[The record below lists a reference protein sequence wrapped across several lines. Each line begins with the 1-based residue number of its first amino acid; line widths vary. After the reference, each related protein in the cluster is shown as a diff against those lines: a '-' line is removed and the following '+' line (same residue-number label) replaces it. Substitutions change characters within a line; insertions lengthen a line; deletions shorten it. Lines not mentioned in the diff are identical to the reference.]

1 MRVIHFEHKDR
12 TAIVDSARLLREHL
26 RGHQR
31 RPIAAAEA
39 ATLSGLPLDMAESA
53 LLALYSMH
61 PATLKVD
68 DDGTLWVTFASLD
81 RRGGAGVAQ
90 RCWRWMARQ
99 TAPSL
104 TRAREAIADLL
115 VITLLPMLMLVL
127 AGNIAGLAAPLTL
140 DFPGVAVLR
149 IFPGVVVFMVS
160 GLMVVLAGISLLLEL
175 LLLAG
180 PLLCAMGVGVLGVG
194 IRAMVEGDA
203 GGAAA
208 GIIGALVF
216 LAMGI
221 PWSLFALEQFREMSD
236 RNDPDAPY
244 TSLWLPLR
252 GFVFGPHARPGDE
265 PIDALV
271 DERRFTALLAER
283 RGVVLVRDLVCL
295 FGLTVSQAE
304 GEISRLLLDYGGD
317 IQVGDDAQ
325 PVYVFRGWQDPGVA
339 VAADLRPAWERLGAP
354 PRFWGVQ
361 RAEVWTISGLLLA
374 GLAGLG
380 ISQLVFPGEPLLTP
394 SLSSMLSG
402 LSSMRRDGMTTLFT
416 FWRGCG
422 GWLYLA
428 IAAVVVTRLPGWALR
443 VTWHRWWRGRL
454 ARLQTFVDQAAVG
467 GWHDEGPHWA
477 EMGAEID
484 ETMGCRDGQY
494 FLRCPALRQM
504 ETSTTM

>member
-1 MRVIHFEHKDR
+1 
-12 TAIVDSARLLREHL
+12 
-26 RGHQR
+26 
-31 RPIAAAEA
+31 
-39 ATLSGLPLDMAESA
+39 
-53 LLALYSMH
+53 
-61 PATLKVD
+61 
-68 DDGTLWVTFASLD
+68 
-81 RRGGAGVAQ
+81 
-90 RCWRWMARQ
+90 
-99 TAPSL
+99 
-104 TRAREAIADLL
+104 
-115 VITLLPMLMLVL
+115 
-127 AGNIAGLAAPLTL
+127 
-140 DFPGVAVLR
+140 LR
-149 IFPGVVVFMVS
+149 IFPGVLVVIVS
-160 GLMVVLAGISLLLEL
+160 GLMVVVAGLSLLLEL
-175 LLLAG
+175 LALAG
-180 PLLCAMGVGVLGVG
+180 PMLCALGVVSLG
-194 IRAMVEGDA
+194 VVVEAMVQGDA

-208 GIIGALVF
+208 FVILGLVL

-221 PWSLFALEQFREMSD
+221 PWSLLALEHFRKMSD

-252 GFVFGPHARPGDE
+252 GFVFGPHAQPGEE
-265 PIDALV
+265 PADALV

-283 RGVVLVRDLVCL
+283 RGLVLVRDLVCL

-402 LSSMRRDGMTTLFT
+402 LSSMRRHETSNMFP
-416 FWRGCG
+416 FFPFVRGCG

-443 VTWHRWWRGRL
+443 VTWHRWRRGRL

-494 FLRCPALRQM
+494 FLRFPALRQT
-504 ETSTTM
+504 ETTPTT